1 MEVARPVP
9 QGVGGSAQGVK
20 DPRPPSIEIRERRGK
35 AAVVWQKIGKW
46 RSWRRLGSAYIRG
59 AEGDAGG
66 PGHRRAR
73 APGG

>member
-20 DPRPPSIEIRERRGK
+20 DPRPPSIEIRARRGE
-35 AAVVWQKIGKW
+35 AAVVWTQIGKW
-46 RSWRRLGSAYIRG
+46 RSWRRDGSAYIRG
-59 AEGDAGG
+59 AEGDPGG
-66 PGHRRAR
+66 PGRRSEG